1 MNAELIVAALLNVP
15 AVTAMVGTKRAL
27 SQLPQNT
34 KPPAVVYQVIDSV
47 PMPNLNFNEPQAMAR
62 ARVQINPL
70 ALSIAEVKSIHAAVR
85 AALDFQHHTTAAGK
99 TIVSCRLD
107 MLGPVDKD
115 IETGIWT
122 QPADYILQYY
132 E

>member
-1 MNAELIVAALLNVP
+1 MNAELIVAALLNAS
-15 AVTAMVGTKRAL
+15 AVTALVGTKRAL

-34 KPPAVVYQVIDSV
+34 KPPALVYQVIDSV
-47 PMPNLNFNEPQAMAR
+47 PMPNLNFNEPAMAR

-70 ALSIAEVKSIHAAVR
+70 ALSIAEVKSIHSAVR
-85 AALDFQHHTTAAGK
+85 SALDFKHHTTAGGK

-115 IETGIWT
+115 AETGIWT
-122 QPADYILQYY
+122 QSADYILQWY